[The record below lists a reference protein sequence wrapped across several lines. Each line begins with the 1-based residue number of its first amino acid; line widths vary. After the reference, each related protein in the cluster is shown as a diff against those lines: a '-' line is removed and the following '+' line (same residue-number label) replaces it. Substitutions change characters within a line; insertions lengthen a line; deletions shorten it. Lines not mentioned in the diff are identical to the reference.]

1 VTFEWLFLAENKKK
15 KQGILSY
22 GLLVMAVS
30 HTLTHVFGG
39 IHTAIFSQL
48 RDEFDLNLQELGLI
62 AAIPSLASAILA
74 IPVGLLSDR
83 FGSKKMLLVS
93 FGFAAVGAVLA
104 GTASTP
110 LMLIVAVSLIYINV
124 SIYHPASYAAT
135 TKMFKPEDR
144 AKALGLH
151 GAGGT
156 LGHAMG
162 PLSVSLLMGL
172 LAWQWRQVY
181 LFLAAP
187 MIIGIIMVLR
197 LPDDKVER
205 VEQKEEKGTGEKFL
219 TRALL
224 MFLAYQATRMIATSM
239 IGTFLVLYLQDVRGM
254 SLTVATFIQSTN
266 TLSGLIAAPIG
277 GYLASRFGEKRWLQ
291 ASLLGAFS
299 VLAVAFQVPN
309 NTLFMALYV
318 LYGFGNTLGM
328 ASRSAIM
335 AKLTPSKQRGLG
347 YALFFLPGSIIGAIT
362 PVAAGYVAD
371 LMGFQTIFN
380 VAVVVNF
387 VALGILKFAVK
398 VD

>member
-1 VTFEWLFLAENKKK
+1 MTQTEKKK
-15 KQGILSY
+15 SGILSY

-39 IHTAIFSQL
+39 IHTAIFSEL
-48 RDEFDLNLQELGLI
+48 RDEFDLSLQELGLI

-83 FGSKKMLLVS
+83 FGTKKMLLVS

-144 AKALGLH
+144 AKALGIH

-205 VEQKEEKGTGEKFL
+205 VEKKEEKGTGEKFL

-362 PVAAGYVAD
+362 PVVAGYVAD

>member
-1 VTFEWLFLAENKKK
+1 
-15 KQGILSY
+15 
-22 GLLVMAVS
+22 MAVS

-39 IHTAIFSQL
+39 IHTAIFSEL

-110 LMLIVAVSLIYINV
+110 LMLIVAISLIYINV

-135 TKMFKPEDR
+135 TKMFRPEDR

-162 PLSVSLLMGL
+162 PLSVSLLIGVM
-172 LAWQWRQVY
+172 AWQWRQVY

-187 MIIGIIMVLR
+187 MIIGIIMVMR
-197 LPDDKVER
+197 LPADEVEKA
-205 VEQKEEKGTGEKFL
+205 EKKQEKGDGEKFL
-219 TRALL
+219 TRSLV
-224 MFLAYQATRMIATSM
+224 MFLTYQATRMIATSM

-254 SLTVATFIQSTN
+254 SLTVSTFLQSTN
-266 TLSGLIAAPIG
+266 TLTGLIAAPIG
-277 GYLASRFGEKRWLQ
+277 GYLASKYGDKQWLQ
-291 ASLLGAFS
+291 TSLLGAFT
-299 VLAVAFQVPN
+299 VLALAFQMPN
-309 NTLFMALYV
+309 NNLFMALYV

-328 ASRSAIM
+328 AGRSAIM

-362 PVAAGYVAD
+362 PVVAGYVAD
-371 LMGFQTIFN
+371 VMGFQTIFN
-380 VAVVVNF
+380 FAVVVNF
-387 VALGILKFAVK
+387 VALGILRFTVK